1 MVFRAPTQPESGE
14 WLRESESAGI
24 LKPGAWD
31 GVIHGCDEECVGK
44 QKNSISYHCDSRKKC
59 GGCGRNVCSR
69 VGTDI
74 VKGKITVS

>member
-59 GGCGRNVCSR
+59 KAVVVEETCV
-69 VGTDI
+69 VAWALI
-74 VKGKITVS
+74 L

>member
-1 MVFRAPTQPESGE
+1 MVFRAPTQSESGE

-44 QKNSISYHCDSRKKC
+44 QKNSTSYHCDSRKKC
-59 GGCGRNVCSR
+59 KAVVVEETCV
-69 VGTDI
+69 VAWALI
-74 VKGKITVS
+74 L